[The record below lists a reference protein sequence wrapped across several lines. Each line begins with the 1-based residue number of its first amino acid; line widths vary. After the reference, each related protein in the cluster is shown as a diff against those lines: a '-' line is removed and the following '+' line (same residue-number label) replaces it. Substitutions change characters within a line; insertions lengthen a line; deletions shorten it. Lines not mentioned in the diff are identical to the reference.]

1 MISKAVMNNDL
12 CPFTFALFVDFQL
25 WCFDHFL
32 FVKRKGAGG
41 GNEFSRLLRRM
52 NIKVGD
58 GALKTSLEKN
68 VVSNLGLI

>member
-1 MISKAVMNNDL
+1 MNNDL
-12 CPFTFALFVDFQL
+12 FSFTFALFVDFQL

-41 GNEFSRLLRRM
+41 GNEFPKLLRRM

-58 GALKTSLEKN
+58 GALKSSLEKN
-68 VVSNLGLI
+68 VVSYLGLI